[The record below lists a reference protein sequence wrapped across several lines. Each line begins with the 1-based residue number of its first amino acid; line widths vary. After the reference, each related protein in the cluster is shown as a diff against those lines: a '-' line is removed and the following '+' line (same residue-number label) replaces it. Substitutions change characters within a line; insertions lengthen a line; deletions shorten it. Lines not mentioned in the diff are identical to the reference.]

1 MTQIGVAMQQADV
14 AIWQNSYYIQATYCR
29 LGNFCVKNNSCE
41 NFCGVKFSW
50 FVRSAKFFNGWWL
63 RCGWAPGEFLLVLP
77 GIGRARY
84 CWLCIVVVLI
94 FTSGGVDLRA
104 YLSIDHHCASFFFV
118 CLIFAVGH
126 DREIILTAKFSQSTV
141 LTHIQCIYVLLAC
154 RPCNANPLSE
164 A

>member
-29 LGNFCVKNNSCE
+29 LGNFALKLIRVKN
-41 NFCGVKFSW
+41 FCDVKFLR
-50 FVRSAKFFNGWWL
+50 FVWSAKFFNGWWL
-63 RCGWAPGEFLLVLP
+63 RCGWAPGEFLMFTLVLP

-84 CWLCIVVVLI
+84 CWPHIVVVLT
-94 FTSGGVDLRA
+94 FTSGVWTCAHTYPLIITTQVFFLRVFNFR
-104 YLSIDHHCASFFFV
+104 SWP
-118 CLIFAVGH
+118 
-126 DREIILTAKFSQSTV
+126 IILTAKFSQSTV